1 MRSRGAV
8 FGGIAVL
15 VAVLAVGAARILG
28 ARGYDDLQAG
38 SFERVRGDRIDAG
51 APPSGAWRL
60 RFHPGGAFTVGFGLR
75 NDGHRSINVRD
86 VGRARAFGM
95 RRIAVRMATRV
106 TPEPPRR
113 IVPFRS
119 FELPAGK
126 ERYVQVT
133 MLMGRCN
140 EQANVSLTLKALAV
154 RYRVNFFE
162 RDKDV
167 RLGMPVRL
175 LGAGGPRCRRR

>member
-8 FGGIAVL
+8 FGGIVVL
-15 VAVLAVGAARILG
+15 LAVLAVGAARILG
-28 ARGYDDLQAG
+28 ARGYDDLQVG
-38 SFERVRGDRIDAG
+38 SFERVRGDRIGTG
-51 APPSGAWRL
+51 ASPSGAWRL

-75 NDGHRSINVRD
+75 NDGHRSVNVRD
-86 VGRARAFGM
+86 VGRARASGM

-106 TPEPPRR
+106 TPAPPRR

-133 MLMGRCN
+133 MLMGRCRGR
-140 EQANVSLTLKALAV
+140 ASVPLSVKALPV
-154 RYRVNFFE
+154 SYRVNFFD
-162 RDKDV
+162 RQKDV
-167 RLGMPVRL
+167 RLSRPVRL
-175 LGAGGPRCRRR
+175 FGAGGPRCRHR